1 MRDFTYQDTLRASY
15 LGYVTQAIVNN
26 FAPLLFLIFQDQF
39 NVPLEQITLLI
50 TINFLVQ
57 LVVDFLAIYFV
68 DRIGY
73 KTSIV
78 AAQIFAAIGLASLA
92 ILPPLF
98 EEGIY
103 GLVIAVVLYAIGGGL
118 LEVLVSPIVE
128 ATPTENKAG
137 NMSLLHSFYCW
148 GTMAVIIISTLF
160 LYVFGENHWPIM
172 AVIWSVFALLNG
184 FYYYNVPINVLV
196 EEDNRLSFSKLVT
209 FKSFWLFCILM
220 LTAGASE
227 HAVMQWASTFA
238 ESGLG
243 ISKALGDLFGPTM
256 FALFMGIARLLYAK
270 YSDRIDITFAMI
282 WSASLCV
289 LAYLLIVF
297 APHPS
302 IALLACALTGFS
314 VGILWPGV
322 FSMASIPFR
331 QAGTT
336 IFAILALFGDL
347 GASAGPTLVG
357 FVSSYY
363 NNQLKYGF
371 LVASIIPLTLAIL
384 SVIYY
389 RRKTA

>member
-196 EEDNRLSFSKLVT
+196 EEDNRLSFSKLVN

-331 QAGTT
+331 HAGTT